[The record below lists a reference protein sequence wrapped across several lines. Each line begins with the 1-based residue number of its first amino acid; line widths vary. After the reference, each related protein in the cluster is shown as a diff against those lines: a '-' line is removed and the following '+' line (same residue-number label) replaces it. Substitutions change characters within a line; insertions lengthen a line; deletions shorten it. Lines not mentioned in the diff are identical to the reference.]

1 MGMTNNLKIVIK
13 DISELKAYENNPRK
27 NDQGVDA
34 VASSIKEFGF
44 KVPVIIT
51 NENVIVAGHTRIK
64 ACEKLGITKVPCI
77 VADDLNE
84 DQIRAFR
91 LVDNRT
97 AEIADWDLDKLKLE
111 FDNIELDLD
120 LFGFEELQKKLSDDQ
135 EEDDFDETAAIPE
148 VPYSQKGD
156 IFELNGHRLMCG
168 DSTDPTIV
176 ERLMNGATAD
186 MIFTDPPYNVDYEG
200 ATGMK
205 IKNDKQKDSDFLAFL
220 SDSFSNMANSLK
232 AGGAV
237 YCCHADTEGLNF
249 RTAFKG
255 AGLKLSSCLIW
266 VKNSLVLSR
275 QDYHWRHEPILYG
288 WKEGASHYF
297 AEDRTQDTVWEYDK
311 PKANDLHPTMK
322 PIPLVARA
330 ISNSSRKNEIVL
342 DLFGGSGTTLIASEK
357 LNRRAYLMELDER
370 YMDVIVKRYLSLMQ
384 STDDC
389 FLIRGDQKTPLSEIG
404 DYQLN
409 QEVELLT

>member
-13 DISELKAYENNPRK
+13 NISELKAYENNPRK
-27 NDQGVDA
+27 NNQAVDA

-120 LFGFEELQKKLSDDQ
+120 LFGFEELQKKLSGDQ
-135 EEDDFDETAAIPE
+135 EDDDFDETAAIPE
-148 VPYSQKGD
+148 VAYSQKGD

-297 AEDRTQDTVWEYDK
+297 AEDRTQDTIWEYDK

-384 STDDC
+384 SADGC
-389 FLIRGDQKTPLSEIG
+389 FLVRGDQKIPLSEIE

-409 QEVELLT
+409 QEGEILA